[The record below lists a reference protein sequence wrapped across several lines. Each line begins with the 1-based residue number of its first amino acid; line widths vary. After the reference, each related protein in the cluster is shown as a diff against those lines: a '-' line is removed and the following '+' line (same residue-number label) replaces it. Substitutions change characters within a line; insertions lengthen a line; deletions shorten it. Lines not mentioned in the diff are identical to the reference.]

1 MFLANTFIFQRK
13 FINIIEYTVKTLAD
27 NILKS
32 DFYKLYSFKKT
43 IP

>member
-13 FINIIEYTVKTLAD
+13 FISIIEYTIKTLAD

-32 DFYKLYSFKKT
+32 DF
-43 IP
+43 P